1 VSAVRPLA
9 LLALLLTGCATLS
22 PRTQSCDCG
31 GVSAQW
37 MALLSTTSQLAEA
50 GRFDAADSALH
61 SFAATWPGT
70 REAEETAFWRALYR
84 IDPRNPAPQP
94 GAAVQLLDQY
104 LLSDSV
110 YWYRAEARVLRQ
122 LAVIQAG
129 GPPATVAVE
138 PGATIPPIR
147 PRADQT
153 AAEKDLEIQ
162 QLRERVARLNEE
174 LERIRRRLSSP

>member
-9 LLALLLTGCATLS
+9 LLALLLTGCATFS

-31 GVSAQW
+31 GVPAEW
-37 MALLSTTSQLAEA
+37 MSLLSTTSQLAEA

-61 SFAATWPGT
+61 SFAATWPGR
-70 REAEETAFWRALYR
+70 REAEEVAFWRALYR

-94 GAAVQLLDQY
+94 GVAVQLLDQY

-129 GPPATVAVE
+129 GPPVTAAVD
-138 PGATIPPIR
+138 PGTIPPIP
-147 PRADQT
+147 PRSDQT

-162 QLRERVARLNEE
+162 QLRERIARLNEE